1 MARMSLVPRWGARSS
16 RSWHN
21 WKLLLAVKTPLHS
34 CTTCW
39 SNWWKCPAHK
49 CVTSHAG
56 FLTHFLNSHNPSP
69 ADQFLIWSNGLQTGQ
84 EFKIGLQ
91 HVHIKLEIACQS
103 WDFARQSTMAR
114 LYACTMYT
122 FVLELLNG
130 CLYSVDWTRDWT
142 VGLDCGT
149 GLREK
154 VALIRLRSS
163 THTTTLQYTY
173 ITST

>member
-1 MARMSLVPRWGARSS
+1 MVWLECHLCPGEVQE
-16 RSWHN
+16 
-21 WKLLLAVKTPLHS
+21 AVVLDTTETCCWQLKPSLHS

-49 CVTSHAG
+49 CAWFLTSHAG
-56 FLTHFLNSHNPSP
+56 FLTHFLNSHNPSL
-69 ADQFLIWSNGLQTGQ
+69 ANQFLIWSNCLQTGQ

-130 CLYSVDWTRDWT
+130 AI
-142 VGLDCGT
+142 
-149 GLREK
+149 
-154 VALIRLRSS
+154 AL
-163 THTTTLQYTY
+163 LQLKQPY
-173 ITST
+173 